1 MNLVAKEAPLVNAR
15 DGVLVLSE
23 NTGVHDELGAWALTV
38 NPLDL
43 SGQARALYE
52 ALTMG
57 EDERRRR
64 LDAIRAYVGE
74 HDIAAWIDAQLAD
87 LDTVAHGS
95 GNRLSV

>member
-1 MNLVAKEAPLVNAR
+1 
-15 DGVLVLSE
+15 
-23 NTGVHDELGAWALTV
+23 
-38 NPLDL
+38 
-43 SGQARALYE
+43 
-52 ALTMG
+52 MG

>member
-1 MNLVAKEAPLVNAR
+1 M
-15 DGVLVLSE
+15 
-23 NTGVHDELGAWALTV
+23 
-38 NPLDL
+38 
-43 SGQARALYE
+43 ALYE

-95 GNRLSV
+95 GNRLPV